1 LPHTRCE
8 RCETIGFVRRE
19 HVIER
24 GNALIRFYCGHC
36 NQTWE
41 VAETPE
47 ADKKIPPSSRDET
60 PDHSR

>member
-1 LPHTRCE
+1 
-8 RCETIGFVRRE
+8 
-19 HVIER
+19 VIER